1 MTPYA
6 ITKNNNHMERR
17 SFILKLSAL
26 AGAAAV
32 APVPFALA
40 GNMTPEKLG
49 TAGKNA
55 SIKVKVYFLSHLADV
70 QNVPDWPNIGYDFRP
85 DMIEMV
91 RKLNA
96 GVPDVEFIPAKA
108 NGDDNVRELLKQDA
122 KEGIAGYVCVQ
133 MNCWNEGIVALTES
147 GKPVLY
153 TALPF
158 GGDGGWLTRNRYL
171 CDKPN
176 YASIATLNFDDV
188 VRVAAAFSLVKK
200 GGVKAYRKEA
210 LRIIDGIIP
219 KENKFPVREDKPACL
234 TPEET
239 LEKLSKIKM
248 LSVSDS
254 ENKDGAALVKEHF
267 GIETIFVS
275 YDEINAATKNAD
287 VRKAAV
293 VAEKWRNDA
302 VAIYDV
308 SDEEIEGSARVYVAM
323 KDLLEKYGADAI
335 TVNCLGACYGGHIP
349 HYPCLGFME
358 LQNEGLMGVCE
369 NEFNGTP
376 SMLVAKTI
384 TKGTRIGYMSDPV
397 LDYSSRSVI
406 YAHCVCTTK
415 FFGPEGPDSR
425 FEILTHSEDHN
436 GASVRTIA
444 PTGYPETSFV
454 FITWEKKLLIH
465 TGIIAGNS
473 KDDRACRTKII
484 SEVTGDFNL
493 MARNWYN
500 WHHITVIG
508 DIKDA
513 LIAFAEK
520 IGYEVVLQS

>member
-1 MTPYA
+1 
-6 ITKNNNHMERR
+6 MERR
-17 SFILKLSAL
+17 DFIVKMGAL

-32 APVPFALA
+32 PHVPYALA
-40 GNMTPEKLG
+40 SNLSSETLG
-49 TAGKNA
+49 TTGKKA
-55 SIKVKVYFLSHLADV
+55 SMKVKVYFLMHLADV
-70 QNVPDWPNIGYDFRP
+70 QIIPDWPNVGYDFRP

-96 GVPDVEFIPAKA
+96 GVPDVEFIPTKA
-108 NGDDNVRELLKQDA
+108 DGDDQVREMLKLDA

-133 MNCWNEGIVALTES
+133 MNCWNGGIMALTES
-147 GKPVLY
+147 EKPVLY
-153 TALPF
+153 TALPY
-158 GGDGGWLTRNRYL
+158 GGDGGWLTRNRVL
-171 CDKPN
+171 CDEPN

-188 VRVAAAFSLVKK
+188 VRVAAAFSKVKK
-200 GGVKAYRKEA
+200 GGVKAYKDEA
-210 LRIIDGIIP
+210 LRIVDEIVP
-219 KENKFPVREDKPACL
+219 KENKFSVREDKPSCY

-239 LEKLSKIKM
+239 LARLSKIKM
-248 LSVSDS
+248 ISVSDFEDRS
-254 ENKDGAALVKEHF
+254 SAQKVKEHF

-275 YDEINAATKNAD
+275 YDEINAATRNAD
-287 VRKAAV
+287 AGKAAV
-293 VAEKWRNDA
+293 VAAKWKNEA
-302 VAIYDV
+302 IAIYDV
-308 SDEEIEGSARVYVAM
+308 PDEEIEGSARVYVGM
-323 KDLLEKYGADAI
+323 KDLLTKYGADAI
-335 TVNCLGACYGGHIP
+335 TVNCLGACYGGHIK

-369 NEFNGTP
+369 NEFSGTP
-376 SMLVAKTI
+376 SMLVAKII
-384 TKGTRIGYMSDPV
+384 TKGARIGYMSDPV
-397 LDYSSRSVI
+397 LDYSSRSFI

-425 FEILTHSEDHN
+425 FEILTHSEDRN
-436 GASVRTIA
+436 GASVRTVA
-444 PTGYPETSFV
+444 PAGYPETSFV
-454 FITWEKKLLIH
+454 FLTREKKLLIH

-493 MARNWYN
+493 ASRNWYN

>member
-1 MTPYA
+1 
-6 ITKNNNHMERR
+6 MERR
-17 SFILKLSAL
+17 DFILKMGAI

-32 APVPFALA
+32 APVPYALA
-40 GNMTPEKLG
+40 GTLTPGTLG
-49 TAGKNA
+49 TAGKKA

-70 QNVPDWPNIGYDFRP
+70 QDRPDWPNIGYDFRP

-91 RKLNA
+91 RKLNV

-108 NGDDNVRELLKQDA
+108 NGDDNVREMLKMDA
-122 KEGIAGYVCVQ
+122 REGIAGYVCVQ
-133 MNCWNEGIVALTES
+133 MNCWNEGVVALTES
-147 GKPVLY
+147 RKPVLY
-153 TALPF
+153 TALPY
-158 GGDGGWLTRNRYL
+158 GGDGGWLTRNRVL
-171 CDKPN
+171 CDEPN

-188 VRVAAAFSLVKK
+188 VRVAAAFSQVSK

-210 LRIIDGIIP
+210 LRIIDEIIP
-219 KENKFPVREDKPACL
+219 KTNKFPCREDKPACL
-234 TPEET
+234 TPDET
-239 LEKLSKIKM
+239 LAKLSRMKM

-254 ENKDGAALVKEHF
+254 ENTDGAKLLKEHF

-275 YDEINAATKNAD
+275 YDEINAATRNAD
-287 VRKAAV
+287 VGKAAV
-293 VAEKWRNDA
+293 VAAKWKNDSVA
-302 VAIYDV
+302 VYDV
-308 SDEEIEGSARVYVAM
+308 SDEEIEGSARVYVGM
-323 KDLLEKYGADAI
+323 KDLLMKYNADAI

-369 NEFNGTP
+369 NEFSGTP
-376 SMLVAKTI
+376 TMLIARTI
-384 TKGTRIGYMSDPV
+384 TKDARIGYMSDPV

-415 FFGPEGPDSR
+415 FFGADGPDSR

-444 PTGYPETSFV
+444 PTGYPETSFI
-454 FITWEKKLLIH
+454 FLPWAKKLLIH

-493 MARNWYN
+493 MSRNWLN
-500 WHHITVIG
+500 WHHVTVIG

-513 LIAFAEK
+513 VIAFARK

>member
-1 MTPYA
+1 
-6 ITKNNNHMERR
+6 MERR
-17 SFILKLSAL
+17 DFILKIGAV

-32 APVPFALA
+32 APVPYAIA
-40 GNMTPEKLG
+40 GGLNPEAVG
-49 TAGKNA
+49 AAGKKA
-55 SIKVKVYFLSHLADV
+55 AIKVKVYFLSHLADV
-70 QNVPDWPNIGYDFRP
+70 QDRPDWPNIGYDFRP

-96 GVPDVEFIPAKA
+96 GVPDVEFIPVKA
-108 NGDDNVRELLKQDA
+108 NGNDNVRELMKLDA

-133 MNCWNEGIVALTES
+133 MNCWNEGIEVLTAS
-147 GKPVLY
+147 KKPVLY
-153 TALPF
+153 TALPY
-158 GGDGGWLTRNRYL
+158 GGDGGWLTRNRIL
-171 CDKPN
+171 CDEPN

-188 VRVAAAFSLVKK
+188 VRVASAFSLVKK
-200 GGVKAYRKEA
+200 GGVKAYKKEA
-210 LRIIDGIIP
+210 LRIIDEIVP
-219 KENKFPVREDKPACL
+219 KTNKFPVREDKPACL

-239 LEKLSKIKM
+239 LAQLSRMKM
-248 LSVSDS
+248 LSVSDW
-254 ENKDGAALVKEHF
+254 NDTAGAKRLKEHF

-275 YDEINAATKNAD
+275 YDEINAATRNAD
-287 VRKAAV
+287 ARKAAV
-293 VAEKWRNDA
+293 IAAKWKNEA
-302 VAIYDV
+302 IGIYDV
-308 SDEEIEGSARVYVAM
+308 SDEEIEGSARVYVGM
-323 KDLLEKYGADAI
+323 KDLLIKHKADAI
-335 TVNCLGACYGGHIP
+335 TVNCLGAAYGGHIP

-376 SMLVAKTI
+376 TMLIARTI
-384 TKGTRIGYMSDPV
+384 TKGARIGYMSDPV
-397 LDYSSRSVI
+397 LDYSSRSII

-444 PTGYPETSFV
+444 PTGFPETSFI
-454 FITWEKKLLIH
+454 FLPGEKKLLIH

-484 SEVTGDFNL
+484 SEVTGDYNL
-493 MARNWYN
+493 MSRNWYN
-500 WHHITVIG
+500 WHHVTVIG

-513 LIAFAEK
+513 VIAFAK
-520 IGYEVVLQS
+520 KVGYEVVLQS

>member
-1 MTPYA
+1 
-6 ITKNNNHMERR
+6 MERR
-17 SFILKLSAL
+17 DFICKMGAL

-32 APVPFALA
+32 APVPYAFA
-40 GNMTPEKLG
+40 GHPDPERTG
-49 TAGKNA
+49 AAGKNA
-55 SIKVKVYFLSHLADV
+55 SIKVRVYFLSHPADV

-85 DMIEMV
+85 DMIDMV

-108 NGDDNVRELLKQDA
+108 DGDEQVRQMLKLDE

-133 MNCWNEGIVALTES
+133 MNCWNGGIVALTES
-147 GKPVLY
+147 QKPVLY
-153 TALPF
+153 TSFPY
-158 GGDGGWLTRNRYL
+158 GGDGGWLTRNRFL
-171 CDKPN
+171 CDEPN
-176 YASIATLNFDDV
+176 YASVATLNFDDV
-188 VRVAAAFSLVKK
+188 VRVSSAFSLVKK

-210 LRIIDGIIP
+210 LRIIDEIIP

-239 LEKLSKIKM
+239 LAALSKMKM
-248 LSVSDS
+248 ISVSDS
-254 ENKDGAALVKEHF
+254 LNTVDAELVKEHF

-293 VAEKWRNDA
+293 IAAKWKNDSI
-302 VAIYDV
+302 AIHDV
-308 SDEEIEGSARVYVAM
+308 SDAEIEGSARVYIAM

-335 TVNCLGACYGGHIP
+335 TVNCLGAAYGGHIP

-369 NEFNGTP
+369 NEFNGTS
-376 SMLVAKTI
+376 SMLIAKTI
-384 TKGTRIGYMSDPV
+384 TKGSRTGYMSDPV
-397 LDYSSRSVI
+397 LDYSSRSII

-444 PTGYPETSFV
+444 PTGYPETSFM
-454 FITWEKKLLIH
+454 FLPCEKKLLLH

-484 SEVTGDFNL
+484 SEVTGDFHL
-493 MARNWYN
+493 MSRNWYN
-500 WHHITVIG
+500 WHHVTVIG

-513 LIAFAEK
+513 LIAFAGK
-520 IGYEVVLQS
+520 IGYEVVRQS

>member
-1 MTPYA
+1 M
-6 ITKNNNHMERR
+6 
-17 SFILKLSAL
+17 SAL

-32 APVPFALA
+32 APVPYALA
-40 GNMTPEKLG
+40 SSPTPDDLG
-49 TAGKNA
+49 TAGKKA
-55 SIKVKVYFLSHLADV
+55 STKVKVFFLSHLADV

-85 DMIEMV
+85 DMIDMV
-91 RKLNA
+91 RKFNA
-96 GVPDVEFIPAKA
+96 GVPDVEFIPVKA
-108 NGDDNVRELLKQDA
+108 NGDDHVRELIKGDDRD
-122 KEGIAGYVCVQ
+122 GISGYVCVQ

-147 GKPVLY
+147 KKPILY
-153 TALPF
+153 TALPY
-158 GGDGGWLTRNRYL
+158 GGDGGWLTRNRFL
-171 CDKPN
+171 CDEPN

-188 VRVAAAFSLVKK
+188 VKVAAAFSLVKK
-200 GGVKAYRKEA
+200 GGVKAYKKEA
-210 LRIIDGIIP
+210 LRIIDGIVP
-219 KENKFPVREDKPACL
+219 KENKFPVREDKPVCL
-234 TPEET
+234 TPDET
-239 LEKLSKIKM
+239 LEKLSKVKM

-254 ENKDGAALVKEHF
+254 QDTYGARLLKEQF

-275 YDEINAATKNAD
+275 YDEINSATRNAD
-287 VRKAAV
+287 GRKAAV
-293 VAEKWRNDA
+293 IAAKWKNDSVA
-302 VAIYDV
+302 VYDV
-308 SDEEIEGSARVYVAM
+308 SDEELEGSARVYVGM
-323 KDLLEKYGADAI
+323 KDLILKYGADAI

-369 NEFNGTP
+369 NDFAGTS
-376 SMLVAKTI
+376 SMIVAKTI
-384 TKGTRIGYMSDPV
+384 TKGSRIGYMSDPV
-397 LDYSSRSVI
+397 LDYSSRSII

-425 FEILTHSEDHN
+425 FEILTHSEDRN

-444 PTGYPETSFV
+444 PTGYPETSFI
-454 FITWEKKLLIH
+454 FLPSEKKILIH

-493 MARNWYN
+493 ITRNWYN
-500 WHHITVIG
+500 WHHVTVIG

-520 IGYEVVLQS
+520 IGYEVILQS

>member
-1 MTPYA
+1 
-6 ITKNNNHMERR
+6 MERR
-17 SFILKLSAL
+17 DFILKMSAL

-32 APVPFALA
+32 APVPYALA
-40 GNMTPEKLG
+40 GNHTPEQLG
-49 TAGKNA
+49 TAGKKA
-55 SIKVKVYFLSHLADV
+55 SVKVKVFFFSHLADV

-96 GVPDVEFIPAKA
+96 GVPEVEFIPVKA
-108 NGDDNVRELLKQDA
+108 NGNDHVRELIMTDE
-122 KEGIAGYVCVQ
+122 KEGIDGYIGVQ
-133 MNCWNEGIVALTES
+133 MNCWNNGIRALTDS
-147 GKPVLY
+147 KKPVLY
-153 TALPF
+153 TALPY
-158 GGDGGWLTRNRYL
+158 GGDGGWLTGNRVL
-171 CDKPN
+171 CDEPN

-188 VRVAAAFSLVKK
+188 VRVASAFSLVKK
-200 GGVKAYRKEA
+200 GGVKAYKKEA
-210 LRIIDGIIP
+210 LRIIDDIIP

-248 LSVSDS
+248 LSVSDTQK
-254 ENKDGAALVKEHF
+254 KDEAALVKEHF

-275 YDEINAATKNAD
+275 YDEINEATKNAD
-287 VRKAAV
+287 PGKAAV
-293 VAEKWRNDA
+293 VAAKWKNDSI
-302 VAIYDV
+302 AIHDV
-308 SDEEIEGSARVYVAM
+308 SDEEIEGSARVYVGM
-323 KDLLEKYGADAI
+323 KDLLKKYGADAI
-335 TVNCLGACYGGHIP
+335 TVHCLGACYGGHIP

-369 NEFNGTP
+369 NEFAGTP
-376 SMLVAKTI
+376 SMLIANII
-384 TKGTRIGYMSDPV
+384 TKGARIGYMSDPV
-397 LDYSSRSVI
+397 LDYSTRSII

-425 FEILTHSEDHN
+425 FEILTHSEDHR

-454 FITWEKKLLIH
+454 FLPREKKLLIH

-493 MARNWYN
+493 MTRNWYN

-513 LIAFAEK
+513 VIAFAEK
-520 IGYEVVLQS
+520 IGYKVILQS